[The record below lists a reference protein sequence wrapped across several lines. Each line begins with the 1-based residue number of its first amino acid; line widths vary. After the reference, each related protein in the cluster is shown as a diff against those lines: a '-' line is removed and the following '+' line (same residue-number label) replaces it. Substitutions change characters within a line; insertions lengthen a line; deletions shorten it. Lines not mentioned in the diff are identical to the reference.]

1 MKLGVSNIAWPADL
15 EPQAAGLLQK
25 LGVTG
30 VEIAPTT
37 VWSAPLTAAT
47 DDIARYRRFWSDR
60 GIEIV
65 ALQALLFGR
74 EDLALFGSAAARAE
88 TVTYLSAMIRLCAE
102 LGARALVFGSPRNRD
117 RGDLSDAEANRIAV
131 AFFDEL
137 GSRAAAEGVVFCIE
151 PNPPSYH
158 CNFVTTSGQAVEL
171 VRQVGNPGF
180 GVHLDTGGMTLSEEP
195 IDASV
200 AAALPW
206 CRHFHVSEP
215 QLRPIGTAGVDHP
228 RFGAILRRLQ
238 YRHWISIEMRLQS
251 RESCLRDVAAAVAR
265 ARADYGVS

>member
-15 EPQAAGLLQK
+15 ELQAAGVLQR

-37 VWSAPLTAAT
+37 VWPAPLEAAA
-47 DDIARYRRFWSDR
+47 DDIARYRRFWNDR
-60 GIEIV
+60 GIEII

-74 EDLALFGSAAARAE
+74 EDLTLFGSAAARAE
-88 TVTYLSAMIRLCAE
+88 TVVYLSATIRLCAE
-102 LGARALVFGSPRNRD
+102 LGGRALVFGSPRNRD
-117 RGDLSDAEANRIAV
+117 RGDLTDAEANRIAA

-137 GSRAAAEGVVFCIE
+137 GSRAADEGVTFCIE

-158 CNFVTTSGQAVEL
+158 CNFITSSGQAVEL
-171 VRQVGNPGF
+171 VRQVDNPGF
-180 GVHLDTGGMTLSEEP
+180 RVHLDTGGMTLGGEP
-195 IDASV
+195 VEQSV

-215 QLRPIGTAGVDHP
+215 QLRPIGTAGVDH
-228 RFGAILRRLQ
+228 RLFGATLRRLR

-251 RESCLRDVAAAVAR
+251 RESCLQDLETAVAR
-265 ARADYGVS
+265 VQADYGVP